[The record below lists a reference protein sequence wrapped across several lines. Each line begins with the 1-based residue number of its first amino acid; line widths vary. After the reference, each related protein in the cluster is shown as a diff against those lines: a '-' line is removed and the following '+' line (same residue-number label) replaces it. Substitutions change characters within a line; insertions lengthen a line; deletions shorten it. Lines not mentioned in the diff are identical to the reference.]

1 MTAEPICHGDRASSR
16 LARLGL
22 TTPTLKNPSEK
33 WSPGIVYMCNLD
45 IDAVRKQ
52 ISSGINDAGDP
63 LKWHFFD
70 RRIGKHDRLRIPHG
84 DARGIQIIPP
94 T

>member
-1 MTAEPICHGDRASSR
+1 
-16 LARLGL
+16 
-22 TTPTLKNPSEK
+22 
-33 WSPGIVYMCNLD
+33 MCNLD

-52 ISSGINDAGDP
+52 ISSGVNDAGDP